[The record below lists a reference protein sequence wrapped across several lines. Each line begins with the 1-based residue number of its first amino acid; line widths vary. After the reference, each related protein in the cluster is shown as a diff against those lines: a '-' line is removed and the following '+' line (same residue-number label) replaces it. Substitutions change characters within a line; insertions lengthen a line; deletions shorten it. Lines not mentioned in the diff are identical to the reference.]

1 MINKNFKF
9 YVLTLLMLISC
20 FSIVIAS
27 EVDDANLLASRWIIT
42 NYATDT
48 TKYRLWDTITRKET
62 MKIIMKL
69 SWLEVNDNC
78 SWYFKDVVKDW
89 WCKYIESALNNWFIA
104 QNDTFRPNDNITKS
118 EIIKLIL
125 KWKWI
130 DNIQDTVNWQN
141 DYMETAYAK
150 KIITNKFYDYNT
162 DVKRWWLFTV
172 ANAVIKTGS
181 TSIVWKCGDW
191 VCDDKEKADS
201 KLCPKDCEKN
211 NTSYETWIVNTTYS
225 WSIGAPYYFIAIHN
239 EPAHCISNQREII
252 AENFEILK
260 KMINKADE
268 YNIKLTMMFTA
279 QWADYISQ
287 SSERMALLKNWQKS
301 WHEISA
307 HHHWVYHGNWDGYSG
322 YSEAEAVKFREDRVA
337 WGRLK
342 EAEDYIGDLDDY
354 TNKLELLDWDIV
366 SGCVNEETDKTEL
379 PDSII
384 YPTCSG
390 FSNHLWVWV
399 REDDGWHPE
408 KWINKYVTVWVYNW
422 IERKWLAHA
431 QITSSEKEF
440 NAESTIESVW
450 DDEVYGAVVHSTS
463 KEYDSFVDFLDFMHQ
478 KDPTGAKSRTVT
490 NIIKEKILPEERI
503 DDSLLE
509 EIYYKKWSS
518 SSSGTTT
525 KWKCWDWICG
535 IFESRDQYLCPSDC
549 QY

>member
-225 WSIGAPYYFIAIHN
+225 W
-239 EPAHCISNQREII
+239 
-252 AENFEILK
+252 
-260 KMINKADE
+260 
-268 YNIKLTMMFTA
+268 
-279 QWADYISQ
+279 
-287 SSERMALLKNWQKS
+287 
-301 WHEISA
+301 
-307 HHHWVYHGNWDGYSG
+307 
-322 YSEAEAVKFREDRVA
+322 
-337 WGRLK
+337 
-342 EAEDYIGDLDDY
+342 
-354 TNKLELLDWDIV
+354 
-366 SGCVNEETDKTEL
+366 
-379 PDSII
+379 
-384 YPTCSG
+384 
-390 FSNHLWVWV
+390 
-399 REDDGWHPE
+399 
-408 KWINKYVTVWVYNW
+408 
-422 IERKWLAHA
+422 
-431 QITSSEKEF
+431 
-440 NAESTIESVW
+440 
-450 DDEVYGAVVHSTS
+450 
-463 KEYDSFVDFLDFMHQ
+463 
-478 KDPTGAKSRTVT
+478 
-490 NIIKEKILPEERI
+490 
-503 DDSLLE
+503 
-509 EIYYKKWSS
+509 
-518 SSSGTTT
+518 
-525 KWKCWDWICG
+525 
-535 IFESRDQYLCPSDC
+535 
-549 QY
+549 